1 MPRQES
7 ASVGWHITLL
17 HLCVHVY
24 AYICTVCTVQYT
36 GTYMCAS
43 LSVHDLPPCAATL
56 KQGHAMVLSHQGHD
70 PVMVVTLVL
79 AVSVI
84 TGLEAKVR
92 YRKYGTVQ

>member
-1 MPRQES
+1 
-7 ASVGWHITLL
+7 
-17 HLCVHVY
+17 
-24 AYICTVCTVQYT
+24 
-36 GTYMCAS
+36 MCAS

-84 TGLEAKVR
+84 TRLEAKVR
-92 YRKYGTVQ
+92 YRKYGTVTLTVSGNKRLVRLVVVIRVRP